1 MGTGSITH
9 WNAVEQWSPT
19 LFLVGGGLVIT
30 HATVQGIE
38 AFTAMTT
45 PPDVFVTTGH
55 LVALVGLLGLYPVLV
70 DRTPRLARVAGA
82 VATVPLAGWVVMTGT
97 KVLTVAGVV
106 SSISDALPGAVVM
119 LVLVSTT
126 LTYVLFGVATLR
138 VGGESRPVGLLVL
151 APAALF
157 VVLLVAYAVMVMSA
171 SLGVIIGGGFGL
183 SMLALGYRLRSW
195 DRPTEHTAPT
205 TDATAG

>member
-1 MGTGSITH
+1 MGAGNSTR
-9 WNAVEQWSPT
+9 WDAVEQWSQT

-30 HATVQGIE
+30 HATVQAID

-82 VATVPLAGWVVMTGT
+82 VAVVPLAGWVVMTVT
-97 KVLTVAGVV
+97 KFLTVAGVV
-106 SSISDALPGAVVM
+106 SSMTDVLPRAVIVV
-119 LVLVSTT
+119 VLVSSM
-126 LTYVLFGVATLR
+126 LTYALFGGATLR
-138 VGGESRPVGLLVL
+138 VGRDSRTVGLLVL

-157 VVLLVAYAVMVMSA
+157 AVLLVAYAVMEMSA
-171 SLGVIIGGGFGL
+171 GLGIIIGGGFGL

-195 DRPTEHTAPT
+195 DRPTGQTVSIADTTAE
-205 TDATAG
+205 